1 MARLLGKTLTWG
13 PVHRL
18 ESQGGHGRLMRWA
31 PREELTG
38 VSRGGGGAVGE
49 ARLGLILSRPAL
61 GRPESPH
68 CQPGLPPS
76 QLELEASC

>member
-1 MARLLGKTLTWG
+1 M
-13 PVHRL
+13 
-18 ESQGGHGRLMRWA
+18 
-31 PREELTG
+31 
-38 VSRGGGGAVGE
+38 GGGGAVGE
-49 ARLGLILSRPAL
+49 AHLGLILSRPAL